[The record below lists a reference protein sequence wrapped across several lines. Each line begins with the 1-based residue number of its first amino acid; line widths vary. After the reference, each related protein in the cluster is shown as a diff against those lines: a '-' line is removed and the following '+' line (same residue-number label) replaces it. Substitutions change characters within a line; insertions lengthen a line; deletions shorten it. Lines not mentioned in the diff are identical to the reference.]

1 MAVKK
6 KSFKIGDKI
15 IIVANNSGH
24 SIPLNT
30 VCTLNRISGT
40 NYYTVEYPNMY
51 LRTSD
56 FKEGI
61 QTLEDVKTDLE
72 TFEALVEE
80 TKAKLAF
87 MKANKL
93 NEFDPDQ
100 FKVYAV
106 LKTLDSKSSLVEKS
120 KVIAELIKQ

>member
-6 KSFKIGDKI
+6 KTFKVGDKI
-15 IIVANNSGH
+15 IIVANTTGH

-30 VCTLNRISGT
+30 VCTLGRIVGS
-40 NYYTVEYPNMY
+40 NYYTTEYPSVY
-51 LRTSD
+51 VRPSD
-56 FKEGI
+56 FKERT

-80 TKAKLAF
+80 TKAKLSF

-106 LKTLDSKSSLVEKS
+106 LKTLDSKSSLLEKS
-120 KVIAELIKQ
+120 KVIADLIKQ

>member
-6 KSFKIGDKI
+6 KTFKIGDRI
-15 IIVANNSGH
+15 IIVANTSGH

-30 VCTLNRISGT
+30 VCTLGRISGT
-40 NYYTVEYPNMY
+40 NYYTVEYPNVY

-72 TFEALVEE
+72 TFESLVEE

-93 NEFDPDQ
+93 TEFDPDQ

-106 LKTLDSKSSLVEKS
+106 LKTLDSKSSLLEKS
-120 KVIAELIKQ
+120 KVISELIK